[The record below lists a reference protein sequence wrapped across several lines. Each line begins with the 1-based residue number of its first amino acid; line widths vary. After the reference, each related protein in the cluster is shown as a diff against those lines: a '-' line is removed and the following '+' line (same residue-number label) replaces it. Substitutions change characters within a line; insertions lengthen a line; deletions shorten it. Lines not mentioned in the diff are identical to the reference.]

1 MALGSAGSG
10 LLALPMLSDG
20 MNFDWPQY
28 YETIQTASRLT
39 CHTVQSAD
47 LDGDGQDELICRG
60 PAGINAYSYD
70 PVTGQWISLPPG
82 PAWSDAAGWAAECY
96 YATIQAADLNGD
108 GRAELFGHGPNGTEV
123 WSYDPTT
130 GVWSEVPC
138 GSDPLADGS
147 WDGAETYTTLQCA
160 DLDGDGSAELLA
172 RGTTG
177 IVAWKLTASGFVALP
192 DGPGWSDAASWNLP
206 QYYATIQCADVD
218 GDGSAELVGR
228 DNQQLQVWKLTA
240 SGWQGLPFGPSMA
253 DADGWNQPQ

>member
-10 LLALPMLSDG
+10 SLALPMLVDG

-70 PVTGQWISLPPG
+70 PVTGQRDTSPPG
-82 PAWSDAAGWAAECY
+82 PAWRRRRLGAECY
-96 YATIQAADLNGD
+96 YATISAADLNGD

-130 GVWSEVPC
+130 GVWSEVPRFRPAGRRLLGRC
-138 GSDPLADGS
+138 RDLHHPSA
-147 WDGAETYTTLQCA
+147 A

-177 IVAWKLTASGFVALP
+177 IVAWKLTAIGFVASP
-192 DGPGWSDAASWNLP
+192 DGPGWSDAASWNPLG
-206 QYYATIQCADVD
+206 ATHGHHSVRRRGRRRQCRA
-218 GDGSAELVGR
+218 GR
-228 DNQQLQVWKLTA
+228 
-240 SGWQGLPFGPSMA
+240 P
-253 DADGWNQPQ
+253 